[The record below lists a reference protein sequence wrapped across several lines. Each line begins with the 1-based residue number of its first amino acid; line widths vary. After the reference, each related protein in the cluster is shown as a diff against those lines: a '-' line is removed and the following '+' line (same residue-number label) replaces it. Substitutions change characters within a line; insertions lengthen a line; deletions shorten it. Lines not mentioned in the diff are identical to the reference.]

1 MKVDWRKLS
10 HIGAAIVGTIVPG
23 VAQIEDLAWR
33 VGTMHGADKQEAVVQ
48 MVRGALAASNSVTEK
63 QLAEEPDVE
72 RATRGVIDAVVA
84 LQTIIAKKAAA
95 PAS

>member
-33 VGTMHGADKQEAVVQ
+33 VGTMHGVDKQEAVVQ